1 MITSLIVAVSEN
13 NVIGKDNNLIW
24 RLSADLK
31 RFKSLT
37 TGHHIIMGRKT
48 FESIGK
54 ALPNRTSVIITRQ
67 KNYKVENCI
76 CVNSLEEAI
85 EVCKDENE
93 AFIIGGGEIYNQAI
107 DLVDKMYITLV
118 HNTYKGDTFFPSV
131 ESDKWLL
138 LSEEN
143 HKADAKNE
151 IDYSFLNYQRK

>member
-118 HNTYKGDTFFPSV
+118 HNTYKGDTFFPSIA
-131 ESDKWLL
+131 SDKWLL
-138 LSEEN
+138 LSEEK